1 MGKSR
6 AEIQK
11 AYRQRLKA
19 KDNKGYLEKEKA
31 RRRASYV
38 PSSQLS
44 RKERRERNEKNRER
58 LRRFYDK
65 KRNEQNT
72 ENEGCNEQDTSGYD
86 TADSAL
92 LQVNFQFPNRR
103 KGPQKR
109 WKEELSKAKERIK
122 QLEEINKEAKRSNST
137 LRRKLQRIKQ
147 KNNSSNTGNLTPRKE
162 VEQVIK
168 RAQLCESQRYIVKK
182 PLLLASAITKEIDA
196 TKRNA
201 RKIEKRVL
209 YRVVNEKIIK
219 KYKCL
224 TALAYKT
231 GLDGHCLSKVKGKTM
246 AMVRSVRRCK
256 RWTFDR
262 KVRDFF
268 ERAEQSQ
275 GKLTSRK
282 MKREKNRRHVY

>member
-103 KGPQKR
+103 KGPHKR

-162 VEQVIK
+162 VEQVMK
-168 RAQLCESQRYIVKK
+168 RAQLCESQRNIVKK

-209 YRVVNEKIIK
+209 YRVVS
-219 KYKCL
+219 
-224 TALAYKT
+224 
-231 GLDGHCLSKVKGKTM
+231 G
-246 AMVRSVRRCK
+246 
-256 RWTFDR
+256 
-262 KVRDFF
+262 
-268 ERAEQSQ
+268 
-275 GKLTSRK
+275 
-282 MKREKNRRHVY
+282 